1 MERYQPTI
9 SSLNK
14 KLAGPPPKFNNRKS
28 ASSTPIPIPPAVS
41 PVKTLS
47 SYVDVD
53 KLRRH
58 TDSKEIELIWRAG
71 HTKDALIC
79 AVIPSPIY
87 HRMAS
92 LARDHPMFI
101 LPLPRDSGIEM
112 HFMQF
117 KFPEANVTHILFT
130 SLLEYKTHG
139 EFARPHTTVMH
150 FEDLAED
157 KGIVLMRG
165 EVDGEQRGVGLDDAR
180 MLVMGV
186 QKLYGADLESERG
199 RNRRK
204 LVEEFTR
211 GSEEFDISKLLD
223 ELNRID

>member
-1 MERYQPTI
+1 MT
-9 SSLNK
+9 S
-14 KLAGPPPKFNNRKS
+14 
-28 ASSTPIPIPPAVS
+28 V
-41 PVKTLS
+41 
-47 SYVDVD
+47 
-53 KLRRH
+53 
-58 TDSKEIELIWRAG
+58 
-71 HTKDALIC
+71 
-79 AVIPSPIY
+79 
-87 HRMAS
+87 
-92 LARDHPMFI
+92 ARDHPMFI
-101 LPLPRDSGIEM
+101 IPLPRENGIEM

-150 FEDLAED
+150 FEDLAEE

-165 EVDGEQRGVGLDDAR
+165 EIDVEQRVVGLDDAR

-186 QKLYGADLESERG
+186 QKIYGAEAESERG

-204 LVEEFTR
+204 LIEGFSKGAED
-211 GSEEFDISKLLD
+211 FDIKILMD

>member
-1 MERYQPTI
+1 MPSTR
-9 SSLNK
+9 SS
-14 KLAGPPPKFNNRKS
+14 
-28 ASSTPIPIPPAVS
+28 IPQAVS

-53 KLRRH
+53 KLRQH
-58 TDSKEIELIWRAG
+58 SDSKEIELIWRAG
-71 HTKDALIC
+71 HTKDSLIC
-79 AVIPSPIY
+79 AVIPSGIY
-87 HRMAS
+87 GRMAT
-92 LARDHPMFI
+92 LARNHPMFI
-101 LPLPRDSGIEM
+101 LPLPRDSGVEM

-117 KFPEANVTHILFT
+117 KFPEANVSHILFT

-150 FEDLAED
+150 FEDLAEE

-165 EVDGEQRGVGLDDAR
+165 EVDGEQRGIGLDDAR

-186 QKLYGADLESERG
+186 QKLYGADVESERG

-204 LVEEFTR
+204 LIEEFTR
-211 GSEEFDISKLLD
+211 GSDEFDVSQLLD
-223 ELNRID
+223 ELNQID